1 MNVSEILSASSI
13 QNQNT
18 ANRTANTNS
27 EDFSSYLNNSSKT
40 LDDIFQQASDT
51 YGVPVNLLKAI
62 AKQESNFD
70 ANATSRCGAQ
80 GIMQLM
86 PKTAASL
93 GVTDAYDPEQNIMG
107 GAKYISQMLDR
118 YNGDVT
124 LALAA
129 YNAGS
134 GNVKKYGGVPPFKE
148 TQNYVAKVTAY
159 MNDYISIDDDKNRIA
174 SSDFLEGLNSA
185 SDPVEEERIQDI
197 LDQIFSYEDYMRFLE
212 MFLEQMTASKDA
224 TTGFTSSGRDE
235 DSEDSLYSLQ
245 NIRYNPAVANLLN
258 QV

>member
-1 MNVSEILSASSI
+1 MNISEIMAASSV
-13 QNQNT
+13 QNSVSN
-18 ANRTANTNS
+18 NRTVSGTGD
-27 EDFSSYLNNSSKT
+27 DFSSYLDTSSTT
-40 LDDIFQQASDT
+40 LDDIFQKASDT

-70 ANATSRCGAQ
+70 PNATSSCGAQ

-118 YNGDVT
+118 YDGDVT

-134 GNVKKYGGVPPFKE
+134 GNVAKYGGVPPFKE

-159 MNDYISIDDDKNRIA
+159 MNENITIAEGKNQIS
-174 SSDFLEGLNSA
+174 SSDFLTGLMNGS
-185 SDPVEEERIQDI
+185 SEDTRIQDI
-197 LDQIFSYEDYMRFLE
+197 LDQIFSYEDYMRFLD
-212 MFLEQMTASKDA
+212 MYLEQLTENKNS
-224 TTGFTSSGRDE
+224 TTGFTSSHKDE
-235 DSEDSLYSLQ
+235 DSANSIYSLQ

-258 QV
+258 QKAE

>member
-1 MNVSEILSASSI
+1 MNVSEILSVSSI
-13 QNQNT
+13 QNRTTSVQ
-18 ANRTANTNS
+18 TANTYS
-27 EDFSSYLNNSSKT
+27 EDFSSYLNNSTKT

-62 AKQESNFD
+62 AKQESDFD
-70 ANATSRCGAQ
+70 PNATSRCGAQ

-107 GAKYISQMLDR
+107 GAKYIRQMLDR
-118 YNGDVT
+118 YDGDVT

-159 MNDYISIDDDKNRIA
+159 MNDYISIDDDKNQIS
-174 SSDFLEGLNSA
+174 SSDFLEELA
-185 SDPVEEERIQDI
+185 SDSSEDERIQDI

-212 MFLEQMTASKDA
+212 MFLEQMTENKNS
-224 TTGFTSSGRDE
+224 TTGFSSSS
-235 DSEDSLYSLQ
+235 DSEDSSNSFYSLQ
-245 NIRYNPAVANLLN
+245 NIRYNPAVANLIH
-258 QV
+258 QD